1 MASCRIIKYCCLTSL
16 LAATVSWAVGTA
28 GAQDNGSGSGMGSTP
43 SQQQPQPG
51 QSQPGQ
57 PGSPGSPGM
66 GNEPMPG
73 SATQSSPQN
82 YGDQSFLRKTMED
95 SVAQVQM
102 GQLAAQK
109 SSSDDVKQF
118 GQKMAQIHEQLNNQI
133 GPVAKQMGV
142 DAPKNPSKK
151 DKQEIEKMQALSGTD
166 FDQAFLAAML
176 KDQQTDVK
184 GFKDEEKSAQ
194 DPTVQKLAQLD
205 EPVLSQHLQILE
217 QLAKQ
222 HNVPVETSKK

>member
-1 MASCRIIKYCCLTSL
+1 MIKYSCLTSL
-16 LAATVSWAVGTA
+16 LAATVLWAAGTSV
-28 GAQDNGSGSGMGSTP
+28 AQNDGSGSGMGSSP
-43 SQQQPQPG
+43 SQQQPPPG
-51 QSQPGQ
+51 QGQPGQ
-57 PGSPGSPGM
+57 PGSPTSPGM
-66 GNEPMPG
+66 GNDQAPG
-73 SATQSSPQN
+73 SAAQSSPQN
-82 YGDQSFLRKTMED
+82 YADQSFLRKTLED

-133 GPVAKQMGV
+133 EPVAKQLGV
-142 DAPKNPSKK
+142 DQPKNPSKK
-151 DKQEIEKMQALSGTD
+151 DKQEIQKMQALSGPD
-166 FDQAFLAAML
+166 FDQAFLTAML

-194 DPTVQKLAQLD
+194 DPTIQKLAQLD
-205 EPVLSQHLQILE
+205 EPVLSQHLEILE

>member
-1 MASCRIIKYCCLTSL
+1 MASCRIIKYSCLTSL
-16 LAATVSWAVGTA
+16 LAATVLWAAGTA
-28 GAQDNGSGSGMGSTP
+28 AAQANGSGSGMGSSP

-51 QSQPGQ
+51 Q
-57 PGSPGSPGM
+57 PGSPSNPGM
-66 GNEPMPG
+66 GQQPMPG
-73 SATQSSPQN
+73 ATAPTGSQD

-142 DAPKNPSKK
+142 DQPKNPSKK
-151 DKQEIEKMQALSGTD
+151 DKQEIQKMQALSGPD

-184 GFKDEEKSAQ
+184 GFKDEEQSAQ
-194 DPTVQKLAQLD
+194 DPTVQKLAKLD